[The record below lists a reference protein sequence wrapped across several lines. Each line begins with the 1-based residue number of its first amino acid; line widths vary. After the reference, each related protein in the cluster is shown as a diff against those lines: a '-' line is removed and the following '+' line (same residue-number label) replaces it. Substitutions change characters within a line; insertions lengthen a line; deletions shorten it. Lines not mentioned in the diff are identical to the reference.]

1 MLPRRPPVVAPQNRQ
16 LRLARIPVGLITPGD
31 FSLSSEPVPE
41 PGEGQVLVR
50 TTFISLDPTN
60 RIWASG
66 VPSYLP
72 PVKIG
77 DVMRSVGIGLVE
89 RSRAASLPEGS
100 VVEGM
105 LCWQEYTLAKAGE
118 LSPVVHYPGVP
129 LERYPGV
136 APHIVLTAYFGLKEV
151 GAAKPGETLVV
162 SAAAGAVGS
171 MASQMGKLMG
181 MRVVGIAGGAEKCA
195 WLRDIGFDG
204 VIDYKSEDVAAGLK
218 AHCPKGVDVYFDNVG
233 GKMLDA
239 VLARMNLFGR
249 VAVCGLIANY
259 NATEPVPGPY
269 NFGAILIK
277 RLTVRG
283 FIVMDFYG
291 RKDAA
296 FAEIVPWVSEG
307 RLQWKVDVV
316 EGLENIPSAINML
329 FDGSN
334 KGKLV
339 VRV

>member
-1 MLPRRPPVVAPQNRQ
+1 VSTSPNRQ
-16 LRLARIPVGLITPGD
+16 LRLARIPLGLIAPGD
-31 FSLSSEPVPE
+31 FVLATDPVPD

-50 TTFISLDPTN
+50 TKFISLDPTN

-77 DVMRSVGIGLVE
+77 DVMRSVGVGVVE
-89 RSRAASLPEGS
+89 HSRDPSLPEGTL
-100 VVEGM
+100 VEGM
-105 LCWQEYTLAKAGE
+105 LGWQEYTLARAGE
-118 LSPVVHYPGVP
+118 VSRIVDYPGVS

-136 APHIVLTAYFGLKEV
+136 LPHIVLTAYFGLRDV
-151 GAAKPGETLVV
+151 GGARSGDTLVV

-171 MASQMGKLMG
+171 IAGQMGKLLG
-181 MRVVGIAGGAEKCA
+181 LRVVGIAGGAEKCA
-195 WLRDIGFDG
+195 WLREIGFDG
-204 VIDYKSEDVAAGLK
+204 VIDYKAEDVSASLK

-233 GKMLDA
+233 GTILDA

-249 VAVCGLIANY
+249 VAVCGLISGY
-259 NATEPVPGPY
+259 NATDPVPGPY
-269 NFGAILIK
+269 NFGAVLIR

-283 FIVMDFYG
+283 FIVSDFYN
-291 RKDAA
+291 RKDEALR
-296 FAEIVPWVSEG
+296 EIVPWVRDG

-316 EGLENIPSAINML
+316 DGLENIPTAINRL

>member
-1 MLPRRPPVVAPQNRQ
+1 MSAPQNRQ
-16 LRLARIPVGLITPGD
+16 LRLARIPVGLIAPAD
-31 FSLSSEPVPE
+31 FALATEPVPE
-41 PGEGQVLVR
+41 PGEGQALVR

-60 RIWASG
+60 RIWANG
-66 VPSYLP
+66 APSYLP
-72 PVKIG
+72 AVKIG
-77 DVMRSVGIGLVE
+77 DVMRSVGIGVVE
-89 RSRAASLPEGS
+89 RSRAASLPEGT

-105 LCWQEYTLAKAGE
+105 LGWQAYTVARAAE
-118 LSPVVHYPGVP
+118 LSPIVHYPGVP

-136 APHIVLTAYFGLKEV
+136 APHIVLTAYCGLKEV
-151 GAAKPGETLVV
+151 GVAKAGETLVV

-171 MASQMGKLMG
+171 IAGQMGKLMG
-181 MRVVGIAGGAEKCA
+181 LRVVGIAGGAEKCA
-195 WLRDIGFDG
+195 WLREIGFDAA
-204 VIDYKSEDVAAGLK
+204 IDYKSEDVPAALK
-218 AHCPKGVDVYFDNVG
+218 ANCPKGVDVYFDNVG
-233 GKMLDA
+233 GKILDA

-283 FIVMDFYG
+283 FIVMDFYS
-291 RKDAA
+291 RKDVAL
-296 FAEIVPWVSEG
+296 AEIVPWVSEG

-316 EGLENIPSAINML
+316 DGLESIPSAINRL

>member
-1 MLPRRPPVVAPQNRQ
+1 MSALQNRQ
-16 LRLARIPVGLITPGD
+16 LRLARIPVGLIAPGD
-31 FSLSSEPVPE
+31 FALATEPVPE
-41 PGEGQVLVR
+41 PGEGEVLVR
-50 TTFISLDPTN
+50 TKFVSLDPTN

-72 PVKIG
+72 AVKIG
-77 DVMRSVGIGLVE
+77 EVMRSVGIGVVE
-89 RSRAASLPEGS
+89 RSRAPSLPEGTL
-100 VVEGM
+100 VEGM
-105 LCWQEYTLAKAGE
+105 LGWQEYTVTKAAE
-118 LSPVVHYPGVP
+118 LSRIVDYPGVP

-136 APHIVLTAYFGLKEV
+136 APHIVLTAWFGLTEV

-171 MASQMGKLMG
+171 IAGQMGKLLG
-181 MRVVGIAGGAEKCA
+181 LRVVGIAGGPEKCA
-195 WLRDIGFDG
+195 WLREIGFDA
-204 VIDYKSEDVAAGLK
+204 VIDYKSEDVSAGLK

-233 GKMLDA
+233 GKILDA

-277 RLTVRG
+277 RINVRG
-283 FIVMDFYG
+283 FIVLDFYD
-291 RKDAA
+291 RKEEALGK
-296 FAEIVPWVSEG
+296 IVPWVSSG
-307 RLQWKVDVV
+307 KLQWKVDVV
-316 EGLENIPSAINML
+316 EGLENIPAAVNKL

-334 KGKLV
+334 RGKLV

>member
-1 MLPRRPPVVAPQNRQ
+1 MVAPQNRQ